1 MKKTFTINISGIIF
15 HIDDDAYNKLNS
27 YIANIKRHFNN
38 FEGKEE
44 VIADIESRI
53 AEILQTKLSD
63 TKEVIVVADVDE
75 VISTMGEPAEFTEDE
90 SEENQYYTTYS
101 ASYKRLYRDAE
112 NKIIGGVA
120 SGIGAY
126 LHVDPVWI
134 RLLFILL
141 VFTSLGVPIYIIL
154 WIAVP
159 EALSPSERLQMK
171 GEKASNEK

>member
-1 MKKTFTINISGIIF
+1 LANSLKRKRNNDFNLNQQKMKKTFTINISGIIF

-90 SEENQYYTTYS
+90 TEENQYYT
-101 ASYKRLYRDAE
+101 SY
-112 NKIIGGVA
+112 
-120 SGIGAY
+120 
-126 LHVDPVWI
+126 
-134 RLLFILL
+134 
-141 VFTSLGVPIYIIL
+141 
-154 WIAVP
+154 
-159 EALSPSERLQMK
+159 
-171 GEKASNEK
+171 